1 MCHAKLTEQSVLANS
16 LARLVIQT
24 IILSNNRISCRIID
38 LLIYSVEYSAK
49 LVLLVHKLPVKTM

>member
-1 MCHAKLTEQSVLANS
+1 MCHAKLAEQSVLANS

-38 LLIYSVEYSAK
+38 LLIYTIKYSAK
-49 LVLLVHKLPVKTM
+49 LVLLVNKLPVKTM